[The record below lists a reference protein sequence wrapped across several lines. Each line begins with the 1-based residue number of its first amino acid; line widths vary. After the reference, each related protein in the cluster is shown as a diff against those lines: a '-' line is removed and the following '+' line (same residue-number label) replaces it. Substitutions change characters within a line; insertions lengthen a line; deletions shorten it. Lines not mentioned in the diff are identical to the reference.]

1 MAKARIRRPTLERTA
16 AMRTWEGAFARPS
29 SGSDGERPAEAAG
42 RLEDVVARSVELGY
56 RVIDDYMRRGQEAAR
71 RLRNGTY
78 GPGALASDVESVTG
92 QLTRSAAD
100 LAGAWTEFFALMGR
114 DGAAFA
120 EPPAPPADAT
130 PPTAPASTERLRV
143 RLRAAAKR
151 PVESMLELPALPAD
165 ATLVVHALRATPPAT
180 GRIDGVRVER
190 SDANTVVI
198 HVGIP
203 ADQPPGRYRAA
214 VIDETTNIAVGEL
227 NVVVLDE

>member
-16 AMRTWEGAFARPS
+16 PIRTWEGAFARPTS
-29 SGSDGERPAEAAG
+29 EPDGERPAEPAG
-42 RLEDVVARSVELGY
+42 RLQDVVARSVELGY

-71 RLRNGTY
+71 RMRHGTY

-100 LAGAWTEFFALMGR
+100 LAGAWAEFFALAGR
-114 DGAAFA
+114 DGAASA
-120 EPPAPPADAT
+120 EPAAPLADAI

-165 ATLVVHALRATPPAT
+165 ATLVVHALRAMPPAT

-190 SDANTVVI
+190 SDAGTVVI

-214 VIDETTNIAVGEL
+214 VIDETTNVAVGEL
-227 NVVVLDE
+227 NVVVLDA